1 MPESEPRNVMEK
13 FFNSVANILVTPTVW
28 VRGNFLCLNLTFQC
42 WYELCISKPSL
53 TIQQTISRQE
63 LT

>member
-28 VRGNFLCLNLTFQC
+28 VREKIVEPNQKKLPMVPPKVSSGPHN
-42 WYELCISKPSL
+42 
-53 TIQQTISRQE
+53 
-63 LT
+63 